1 MDDKTQQSSTLADT
15 LKALTSA
22 GVASARFDSTGV
34 LLEVNFYPPGLVE
47 KGEDEDARSDPEKK
61 SALEFLAQRGRR

>member
-47 KGEDEDARSDPEKK
+47 STEDEKGDPEQER
-61 SALEFLAQRGRR
+61 ALKLLAQRGRR